1 MSILAEQIET
11 ARSVN
16 TLGITG
22 RVISSAG
29 LTVQA
34 AGLPVPVG
42 SLCEIVIGSGTTL
55 PAEVIGFR
63 HNTTLLMPLQSG
75 EGLTKGQFVRHV
87 TSSQKVPVGAALL
100 GRVVDGMGQACDD
113 GPPISA
119 DMYYPLHCAAPDPVS
134 RPRIAQP
141 ISVGIRSINALLTVG
156 GGQRMGIF
164 AGTGVGKS
172 VLLGMM
178 ARYTGADVAV
188 VGLVGE
194 RGREVADFL
203 AKDLG
208 TEGLKRSVV
217 VVSTSD
223 QSPPLRVR
231 ACFVAT
237 AIAEYFRDQGANVLL
252 LMDSITRMAM
262 AGRQIGLA
270 AGEPPATK
278 GYPPSVFAMLPRLL
292 ERSGRTTRGSVTGLY
307 TVLVEGDDINEP
319 IADAARGILD
329 GHIWLSRRLA
339 SRGQYPAVD
348 VLDSISRVMPDVV
361 DEAQVAAAQRVK
373 RLLSVWS
380 EIEDLVNIGA
390 YAAGSNPEFDLVIQ
404 MRPVIEEFLRQKVAD
419 GVDFETARTTLLE
432 LAARIERTE
441 MALRKGPT
449 SVTSPSMKA
458 ANAPSVVRPTSAP
471 PAKAAARPAAKP
483 AASARPGVPARAAGR
498 TTGVK

>member
-11 ARSVN
+11 ARSVA
-16 TLGITG
+16 TLGVTG
-22 RVISSAG
+22 RVLSCAG

-42 SLCEIVIGSGTTL
+42 SMCEIIVGPGVAI

-63 HNTTLLMPLQSG
+63 QNATLLMPLRAGQ
-75 EGLTKGQFVRHV
+75 GLTKGQRVRHV
-87 TSSQKVPVGAALL
+87 TSSQRVPVGPGLL
-100 GRVVDGMGQACDD
+100 GRVVDGLGAACDG
-113 GPPISA
+113 GPAIAA
-119 DMYYPLHCAAPDPVS
+119 DTHYPLHQAAPDPVA
-134 RPRIAQP
+134 RPRINQP
-141 ISVGIRSINALLTVG
+141 ISVGIRSINALLTIG
-156 GGQRMGIF
+156 SGQRMGIF

-188 VGLVGE
+188 IGLVGE
-194 RGREVADFL
+194 RGREVGDFL

-208 TEGLKRSVV
+208 PEGLKRSVV
-217 VVSTSD
+217 VVSTSE

-278 GYPPSVFAMLPRLL
+278 GYPPSVFAMLPKLL
-292 ERSGRTTRGSVTGLY
+292 ERSGRTASGSVTGLY
-307 TVLVEGDDINEP
+307 TVLVEGDDLTEP
-319 IADAARGILD
+319 ISDAARGILD

-339 SRGQYPAVD
+339 NRGQYPAVD
-348 VLDSISRVMPDVV
+348 VLESISRVMPDVV
-361 DEAQVAAAQRVK
+361 DAEQVAATQRVK
-373 RLLSVWS
+373 RLLAVWS

-390 YAAGSNPEFDLVIQ
+390 YAAGTNPEFDLVIQ
-404 MRPVIEEFLRQKVAD
+404 MRPAIEEFLRQRVEE
-419 GVDFETARTTLLE
+419 GVDFESSRSALME
-432 LAARIERTE
+432 LSARIGKTE
-441 MALRKGPT
+441 ASLRKSGPEE
-449 SVTSPSMKA
+449 SRPSGRA
-458 ANAPSVVRPTSAP
+458 
-471 PAKAAARPAAKP
+471 
-483 AASARPGVPARAAGR
+483 VPRS
-498 TTGVK
+498 K